1 MLLRISLV
9 IAILAGVGA
18 FYISHF
24 QVNEKIVTIT
34 TERDDNKKRA
44 DDQTEAARLAKAEA
58 KKFKGEFENASK
70 ELEEKTA
77 ALEDTAKKLAEQQ
90 KRANQASEG
99 LTAVKGQL
107 NEAQQELNRFKL
119 IGLTV
124 EQILGLRDELKKAG
138 AERDTFVVENKILD
152 RKLTAVETELKRYK
166 GDREPEVPLPI
177 GLKGKIVVVDPK
189 WDFVVLD
196 IGGKQGVLEN
206 GKMLVNR
213 NGKLVA
219 TVKITRVE
227 PNRSIANIIPDL
239 KQSEVMEGDQVI
251 VH

>member
-9 IAILAGVGA
+9 IAVLAGVGA
-18 FYISHF
+18 FYISHV

-44 DDQTEAARLAKAEA
+44 DEQTAAATKAKAEA
-58 KKFKGEFENASK
+58 KKSKEEFDKASK
-70 ELEEKTA
+70 ELEEKTT

-90 KRANQASEG
+90 KRANQASEA
-99 LTAVKGQL
+99 LTAVTKER
-107 NEAQQELNRFKL
+107 NEAQQEVNAFKL
-119 IGLTV
+119 IGLTF
-124 EQILGLRDELKKAG
+124 EQIRGLRDDLKKAA
-138 AERDTFVVENKILD
+138 AERDTFVVENKILL
-152 RKLTAVETELKRYK
+152 RNLTTVETELKRYT
-166 GDREPEVPLPI
+166 GDREPVVPLPI

-196 IGGKQGVLEN
+196 IGGNQGVLEN

-213 NGKLVA
+213 NGRLVA

>member
-9 IAILAGVGA
+9 IAILAGAGA

-44 DDQTEAARLAKAEA
+44 DEQTAAATKAKAEA
-58 KKFKGEFENASK
+58 KKSK
-70 ELEEKTA
+70 EEFDKANKDLEEKTA
-77 ALEDTAKKLAEQQ
+77 TLEDAAKKLAEQQ
-90 KRANQASEG
+90 KRANQASEA
-99 LTAVKGQL
+99 LTAAKGQL
-107 NEAQQELNRFKL
+107 NEAQQTLNRFEG
-119 IGLTV
+119 IGLKV
-124 EQILGLRDELKKAG
+124 EQLIALRDDLKKAA
-138 AERDTFVVENKILD
+138 AERDTFVEENKILL
-152 RKLTAVETELKRYK
+152 RNLTAVETELKRYK

-196 IGGKQGVLEN
+196 IGGNQGVLEN

-219 TVKITRVE
+219 TVRITRVE
-227 PNRSIANIIPDL
+227 PNRSIANIVPDL
-239 KQSEVMEGDQVI
+239 KLSDVMEGDQVI